1 MQCPYC
7 GSDSSVLD
15 SRITAEAVRR
25 RRSCTE
31 CKRRFTTYEK
41 LAAPG
46 IKVVKRSGKS
56 EPFDADKIRAALARV
71 CRDRPHLGDAD
82 VLRLARAVEAQLL
95 DERVKSIKSGEIAAR
110 VLTLLNDVD
119 KLAYERLAAN
129 YVDESGHL
137 RTDPRSSRDV
147 DPGQLGLFGADADED

>member
-7 GSDSSVLD
+7 GNDSSVLD

-41 LAAPG
+41 LAAPN

-56 EPFDADKIRAALARV
+56 VPFDADKIRAALARV
-71 CRDRPHLGDAD
+71 GRDRPSIGEAGA
-82 VLRLARAVEAQLL
+82 LRLARAVEAQLL
-95 DERVKSIKSGEIAAR
+95 DERVKSIKSGELASR
-110 VLTLLNDVD
+110 VLTLLADVD

-129 YVDESGHL
+129 YMDEAGQL
-137 RTDPRSSRDV
+137 RTDPRSPREI
-147 DPGQLGLFGADADED
+147 DPGQLGLFGAEADDD